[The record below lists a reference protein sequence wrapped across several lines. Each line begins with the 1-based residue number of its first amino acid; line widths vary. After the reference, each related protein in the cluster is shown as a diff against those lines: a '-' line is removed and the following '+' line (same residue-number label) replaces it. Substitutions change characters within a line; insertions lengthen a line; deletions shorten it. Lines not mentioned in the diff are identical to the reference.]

1 VLLAFGEMLHAPI
14 VPAIVND
21 LAPEE
26 LRGRYNA
33 ANAVSWQTARIV
45 GAPVAGIFLGAG
57 LAAPLLLVFVGAC
70 GLAALL
76 AVDLERRLP
85 PAANGLVAPV
95 AALGEEREP
104 AVHDDRLPADHV
116 RAG

>member
-1 VLLAFGEMLHAPI
+1 
-14 VPAIVND
+14 
-21 LAPEE
+21 
-26 LRGRYNA
+26 
-33 ANAVSWQTARIV
+33 
-45 GAPVAGIFLGAG
+45 VAGIFLGAG